1 VSVLVRICQTS
12 APSLDAAGRDKL
24 GYHIKL
30 LVAGMEIEI
39 ALNSRR
45 KSIFFLSVICFALYV
60 FPYLLSSKLIVNDE
74 VGLNHFSSLA
84 ADSGTLKYVPEGDR
98 IFGFPGFVPE
108 QTVYTASG
116 EAIPKQ
122 PPGFILLAAI
132 AKAFTPGQFFL
143 VLNPILGMVCVL
155 LIYGIGRH
163 FLGSD
168 QSAFYAALLLASTPV
183 FIHWTQM
190 FYVDIANLTAFLLSI
205 WCLLQSLE
213 TRRAVFLGG
222 FGLSLGA
229 MIWIRQ
235 SSVLLLIPIAMVL
248 FLNRDRF
255 RLEMY
260 RLPAVCFG
268 LAVVLLMV
276 YNTQIYGSPFK
287 TGYSMGHL
295 PGYSMGHL
303 PAASGTIS
311 SALFENFQ
319 LVTLS
324 FELLWSHLKWL
335 LPSFT
340 LAFPPLILAFIGMTT
355 GLKSQEKRNISILL
369 WLTLLILFIF
379 FASRA
384 TYGVAR
390 AELTLQSS
398 FLRYLLPF
406 FALLSIPT
414 LWALE
419 KLNKARFQW
428 VCLIVLLNLSVA
440 SFAHFGI
447 IHTILNRLYWED
459 VARFVVQNTNNKTVV
474 ISPYWSSVIF
484 PDRLVYSLHPASR
497 EKLESTIDG
506 ILQKGYSVALIYHSS
521 NSLLFETLDEDMFLE
536 KVTGPQE
543 LNVLLRMLP
552 VAIPSHVYPVKL
564 YTILPNS
571 EVSTD

>member
-1 VSVLVRICQTS
+1 MLVRICQKS
-12 APSLDAAGRDKL
+12 APPLDAAGRDKL

-45 KSIFFLSVICFALYV
+45 KSIFFLSVICFALYA
-60 FPYLLSSKLIVNDE
+60 FPYLLSSKIIVNDE
-74 VGLNHFSSLA
+74 LGLNHFSSLA
-84 ADSGTLKYVPEGDR
+84 ADNGTLKYVPEGDR
-98 IFGFPGFVPE
+98 IFGFPGFIPR
-108 QTVYTASG
+108 QTAYTASG

-190 FYVDIANLTAFLLSI
+190 FYMDIANLTAFLLSI

-248 FLNRDRF
+248 FLNRNRF
-255 RLEMY
+255 RLELC

-287 TGYSMGHL
+287 TGYSMGR
-295 PGYSMGHL
+295 L
-303 PAASGTIS
+303 PAASGTIFP
-311 SALFENFQ
+311 ALFENFQ
-319 LVTLS
+319 LATLS
-324 FELLWSHLKWL
+324 FELLWSRLQWL

-340 LAFPPLILAFIGMTT
+340 LAFPPLILAFVGMTY

-379 FASRA
+379 FANRA

-414 LWALE
+414 VWVLE
-419 KLNKARFQW
+419 KLNKARLQW

-447 IHTILNRLYWED
+447 IHTILNRLYMED

-474 ISPYWSSVIF
+474 ISRYWSSVVF
-484 PDRLVYSLHPASR
+484 PARLVYSLKPVSKENLKFA
-497 EKLESTIDG
+497 IDG
-506 ILQKGYSVALIYHSS
+506 ILHKGYSVALIYHSS
-521 NSLLFETLDEDMFLE
+521 DSAIFEALDEDMFLE

-564 YTILPNS
+564 YKILPNIQG
-571 EVSTD
+571 STE